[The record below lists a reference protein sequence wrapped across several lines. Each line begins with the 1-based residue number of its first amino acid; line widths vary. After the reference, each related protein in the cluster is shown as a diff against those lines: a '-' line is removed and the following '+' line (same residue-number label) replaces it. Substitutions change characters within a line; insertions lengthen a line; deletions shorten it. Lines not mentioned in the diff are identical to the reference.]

1 MCSFS
6 RNKRLHSASTY
17 VFILVPSPFWLKL
30 WAAMPSKFYSAVR
43 RVIVILRYRVWWATT
58 GKHLY
63 TKEIRLLWHLVSNK
77 IKKHKL
83 LFDHL
88 QRVKGVLK
96 YKAPV
101 PSTTAS
107 SSTDVPASSSDA
119 DVRGT
124 VTEPHEEQQ

>member
-1 MCSFS
+1 
-6 RNKRLHSASTY
+6 
-17 VFILVPSPFWLKL
+17 
-30 WAAMPSKFYSAVR
+30 MPSKLYSVVR
-43 RVIVILRYRVWWATT
+43 RVIVILRYRVWWAAT

-88 QRVKGVLK
+88 HRVKGELK
-96 YKAPV
+96 YKEPV
-101 PSTTAS
+101 PRTAAS

-124 VTEPHEEQQ
+124 VADTHEEQQ